1 MQKSSPSQT
10 GYKMKAGEKI
20 IRALRLPFLTASIL
34 PFIFGSLI
42 KTQNFNYSG
51 FFLGLIAVAAT
62 HLSANL
68 INDYADSKSGADWHD
83 PKFYKFFGG
92 SKLIQEKILPEK
104 FYLKAAIFFALVA
117 ILCVIFLSFILKSF
131 FVFFIYLTIIFLSW
145 SYSEKP
151 LQFSYHRLG
160 EVFIFILF
168 GPALVMGGYF
178 IQTGIFPDLR
188 SFLAS
193 VPFGLFTA
201 AILFA
206 NEVPDYLDDKK
217 AGKLNWVSI
226 SGARQAFL
234 LYYLLM
240 AFAFSAILFNV
251 FSGYLKPWALL
262 TLIFVFPA
270 AKAGVILKNYPL
282 DKARL
287 VDSSKLTIVV
297 QALASLVLIA
307 VVIL

>member
-1 MQKSSPSQT
+1 
-10 GYKMKAGEKI
+10 MKAGKYI
-20 IRALRLPFLTASIL
+20 IRALRLPFLSASIL
-34 PFIFGSLI
+34 PFVFGSLI
-42 KTQNFNYSG
+42 KSDNFNFSG

-68 INDYADSKSGADWHD
+68 INDYADSKSGADWQD
-83 PKFYKFFGG
+83 LNFYKFFGG
-92 SKLIQEKILPEK
+92 SKLIQEKILPER
-104 FYLKAAIFFALVA
+104 FYLRAAVIFALIA
-117 ILCVIFLSFILKSF
+117 SLCVVLLSFFLKSL
-131 FVFFIYLTIIFLSW
+131 FVLFIYLAIIILSW

-160 EVFIFILF
+160 EIFIFILF

-193 VPFGLFTA
+193 VPFGLFTT

-206 NEVPDYLDDKK
+206 NEVPDFLDDKK

-226 SGARQAFL
+226 SGPNQAFL

-240 AFAFSAILFNV
+240 IMAFSAILLNV
-251 FSGYLKPWALL
+251 SLGYFKPWALL
-262 TLIFVFPA
+262 AFIFILPA
-270 AKAGVILKNYPL
+270 AKAGIILKNYPD

-287 VDSSKLTIVV
+287 VNSSKLTIAA
-297 QALASLVLIA
+297 QTLASLVLIA
-307 VVIL
+307 GVII

>member
-1 MQKSSPSQT
+1 
-10 GYKMKAGEKI
+10 MKAGKYI
-20 IRALRLPFLTASIL
+20 IRALRLPFLSASIL

-42 KTQNFNYSG
+42 KKDNFNSLG

-68 INDYADSKSGADWHD
+68 INDYADSKSGADWQD
-83 PKFYKFFGG
+83 LNFYKFFGG

-104 FYLKAAIFFALVA
+104 FYLRAAVIFALIA
-117 ILCVIFLSFILKSF
+117 TLCVILLSFVLKSI
-131 FVFFIYLTIIFLSW
+131 FVFIIYSAIIILSW
-145 SYSEKP
+145 LYSEKP

-160 EVFIFILF
+160 EIFIFILF

-188 SFLAS
+188 SFLVS
-193 VPFGLFTA
+193 VPFGLFTT

-206 NEVPDYLDDKK
+206 NEVPDFLDDKK

-226 SGARQAFL
+226 SGPKKAFL

-240 AFAFSAILFNV
+240 GLAFSVILLIV
-251 FSGYLKPWALL
+251 VLGYLKPWAFLAF
-262 TLIFVFPA
+262 IFILPVV
-270 AKAGVILKNYPL
+270 KAGVILKNYPF
-282 DKARL
+282 DKAHL
-287 VDSSKLTIVV
+287 VDSSKLTIAA
-297 QALASLVLIA
+297 QTLASLVLIA
-307 VVIL
+307 GVII

>member
-1 MQKSSPSQT
+1 MRT
-10 GYKMKAGEKI
+10 GKYI
-20 IRALRLPFLTASIL
+20 IRALRLPFLSASIL
-34 PFIFGSLI
+34 PFVFGSLI
-42 KTQNFNYSG
+42 KVHNFNFSG

-68 INDYADSKSGADWHD
+68 INDYADSKSGADWQD
-83 PKFYKFFGG
+83 LNFYKFFGG
-92 SKLIQEKILPEK
+92 SKLIQEKLLPEK
-104 FYLKAAIFFALVA
+104 FYLKAAVFFALIA
-117 ILCVIFLSFILKSF
+117 SLCVLLLSFVLKSI
-131 FVFFIYLTIIFLSW
+131 FVLVIYLAIIILSW

-160 EVFIFILF
+160 EIFIFILF

-193 VPFGLFTA
+193 VPFGLFTT

-206 NEVPDYLDDKK
+206 NEVPDFLGDKK

-226 SGARQAFL
+226 SGSKQAFL

-240 AFAFSAILFNV
+240 IMAFSAILLNV
-251 FSGYLKPWALL
+251 FLGYLKPWALL
-262 TLIFVFPA
+262 AFVFILPV
-270 AKAGVILKNYPL
+270 AKAGIILKNYPD

-287 VDSSKLTIVV
+287 VSSSKLTIAV
-297 QALASLVLIA
+297 QTLSSMVLIGA
-307 VVIL
+307 III